1 MSVSIIYSSIRLYR
15 VVMGVLY
22 RGRYR
27 ERFDPVINLIQ
38 APDSCVLELCFG
50 DGVVAEAC
58 RQRGVKWI
66 GLDASPAFVA
76 HALRGGYDA
85 RHADLLNSE
94 PLPTCD
100 LCVMMGS
107 LYHFE
112 SCLSDLFTRIKRISK
127 RFVISEPIQ
136 NWTACSGIR
145 RFLAIALTRAGNRA
159 QAFRFTE
166 ATLLQ
171 ALDRLSREVGF
182 EYHVVGVSRD
192 MIVEVIWL
200 K

>member
-15 VVMGVLY
+15 VVMGLLY

-27 ERFDPVINLIQ
+27 MRFDSVINLIQ
-38 APDSCVLELCFG
+38 DTDSCVLELCFG
-50 DGVVAEAC
+50 DVVMAEAC
-58 RQRGVKWI
+58 RLRGVNWI
-66 GLDASPAFVA
+66 GLDASPAFVV
-76 HALRGGYDA
+76 HALRSGYDA
-85 RHADLLNSE
+85 RQSDLLKGE

-112 SCLSDLFTRIKRISK
+112 SCLSELFARIKRVSK

-136 NWTACSGIR
+136 NWTSGSGLR

-159 QAFRFTE
+159 QSFRFTE

-171 ALDRLSREVGF
+171 TLDRLSREVGF

>member
-15 VVMGVLY
+15 VVMGLLY

-27 ERFDPVINLIQ
+27 ARFDPVINVIHKT
-38 APDSCVLELCFG
+38 DSCVLELCFG
-50 DGVVAEAC
+50 DVVVAEAC
-58 RQRGVKWI
+58 RQRGVNWI

-76 HALRGGYDA
+76 HALRSGYDA
-85 RHADLLNSE
+85 RQADLLQGE
-94 PLPTCD
+94 PLPASD

-112 SCLSDLFTRIKRISK
+112 SCLSELFARIKRASK
-127 RFVISEPIQ
+127 RLVISEPIQ
-136 NWTACSGIR
+136 NWTSGSGLR
-145 RFLAIALTRAGNRA
+145 RCLAIALTRASHRA
-159 QAFRFTE
+159 QVFRFTE

-171 ALDRLSREVGF
+171 TLDRLSREVGF

-200 K
+200 T

>member
-27 ERFDPVINLIQ
+27 ARFDTVINLIQ
-38 APDSCVLELCFG
+38 ETDSCVVELCFG
-50 DGVVAEAC
+50 DVVVAEAC
-58 RQRGVKWI
+58 RRRGVNWI
-66 GLDASPAFVA
+66 GLDASPAFVT
-76 HALRGGYDA
+76 HALRCGYDA
-85 RHADLLNSE
+85 RQADLLRGE

-100 LCVMMGS
+100 LCVMMGA

-112 SCLSDLFTRIKRISK
+112 SCLCELFALIKRVS
-127 RFVISEPIQ
+127 RRLVISEPIQ
-136 NWTACSGIR
+136 NWTSGSGLR
-145 RFLAIALTRAGNRA
+145 RCLAIALTHAGNRA

-171 ALDRLSREVGF
+171 TLDRLSREVGF
-182 EYHVVGVSRD
+182 EYRVVGVSRD
-192 MIVEVIWL
+192 MVVEVIWL

>member
-1 MSVSIIYSSIRLYR
+1 M
-15 VVMGVLY
+15 
-22 RGRYR
+22 
-27 ERFDPVINLIQ
+27 RFDPVINLIQ
-38 APDSCVLELCFG
+38 EVDACVLELCFG
-50 DGVVAEAC
+50 DVVVAEAC
-58 RQRGVKWI
+58 RQRGVSWI

-76 HALRGGYDA
+76 NALRSGYDA
-85 RHADLLNSE
+85 RQADLLKGE
-94 PLPTCD
+94 PLPMCD

-112 SCLSDLFTRIKRISK
+112 SCLSELFARIKGVSK

-136 NWTACSGIR
+136 NWTSGSGLR
-145 RFLAIALTRAGNRA
+145 RCLAITLTRTGNRA

-171 ALDRLSREVGF
+171 ALDRLSQEVGF

>member
-1 MSVSIIYSSIRLYR
+1 MIYSSIRFYR
-15 VVMGVLY
+15 VVMGLLY

-27 ERFDPVINLIQ
+27 VRFDPVINLIRETDQ
-38 APDSCVLELCFG
+38 CVLELCFG
-50 DGVVAEAC
+50 DVVVAEAC
-58 RQRGVKWI
+58 RQRGLKWI

-76 HALRGGYDA
+76 HALQSGHDA
-85 RHADLLNSE
+85 RQSDLLKGE

-112 SCLSDLFTRIKRISK
+112 SCLSDLFTRIKHVSK
-127 RFVISEPIQ
+127 RLVISEPIQ
-136 NWTACSGIR
+136 NWTSGSGLR
-145 RFLAIALTRAGNRA
+145 RCLARALTRASNRV
-159 QAFRFTE
+159 QDFRFTE

-171 ALDRLSREVGF
+171 TLDRLSREVGF

-200 K
+200 T